1 MGLLLAAAFL
11 LGSVAQKHGPPVPRL
26 IIDTDIGGGGC
37 NDVDDV
43 VAVWCVRQ
51 CASLSAM
58 ARMLRAR
65 PSRVSNGA
73 SQAGPL
79 SEGVP
84 ASRAIYAIF
93 HLKMG
98 VGAALPTR

>member
-51 CASLSAM
+51 EQTACDGQSKTPRRHLHPT
-58 ARMLRAR
+58 L
-65 PSRVSNGA
+65 
-73 SQAGPL
+73 AGPKWRRGL
-79 SEGVP
+79 S
-84 ASRAIYAIF
+84 
-93 HLKMG
+93 
-98 VGAALPTR
+98 AALPKRRRSQ